1 MRSAPSTGHRS
12 HNVDGGIQMKWMAT
26 RVLSSLVAGVV
37 LTMGVVQT
45 AHAQSTE
52 EIRFGMYAGIVYSL
66 VGAGS
71 MQLFANNDAVFQDST
86 RNFSDPT
93 DLSDGQGLGPHFGMI
108 LEYKSGHTLGASLKL
123 GADVYV
129 AEMED
134 APNNANFTTSVNY
147 FTIEPGLRL
156 EFADKLAL
164 TVGPTLGVLITAKYD
179 YDPGSDN
186 TAAAEGLEGARIEGM
201 NETVFGVFG
210 DFTYDI
216 QIRGDN
222 EDGDSPIY
230 LSPFIGVNW
239 ITDQRGAD
247 DVNNPT
253 GDELDDVWSTVGIR
267 LGLQLKFGELL

>member
-1 MRSAPSTGHRS
+1 
-12 HNVDGGIQMKWMAT
+12 MKGRAT
-26 RVLSSLVAGVV
+26 RVVSSLVAGVLLSIGAV
-37 LTMGVVQT
+37 NSAQ
-45 AHAQSTE
+45 AQSGE
-52 EIRFGMYAGIVYSL
+52 EIRFGMYAGVVYSL

-71 MQLFANNDAVFQDST
+71 MQLAAVNDAFFTDSV
-86 RNFSDPT
+86 RNFNNPE
-93 DLSDGQGLGPHFGMI
+93 DLSDGQGLGPKFGAI
-108 LEYKSGHTLGASLKL
+108 LEYTSGHTLGASLKL

-134 APNNANFTTSVNY
+134 EPNNANFTTSVNY

-156 EFADKLAL
+156 EFVDDLAL

-186 TAAAEGLEGARIEGM
+186 SEAAAGIEGRRIEGM

-210 DFTYDI
+210 DVTYDI
-216 QIRGDN
+216 QIRGDD

-230 LSPFIGVNW
+230 LSPFLGFNW
-239 ITDQRGAD
+239 ITDQRGAENVD
-247 DVNNPT
+247 SST
-253 GDELDDVWSTVGIR
+253 DEIDDVWSTIGIR